1 MQAASLGQVV
11 SSHPWIVQ
19 YPPGWERSQIRAPFG
34 SQSAGVWQLS
44 PIFLPQDARASAD
57 VSAKTIVV
65 TARFDIAAR
74 LLP

>member
-1 MQAASLGQVV
+1 MR
-11 SSHPWIVQ
+11 P
-19 YPPGWERSQIRAPFG
+19 PFG
-34 SQSAGVWQLS
+34 SQSAAVMQSS
-44 PIFLPQDARASAD
+44 PIFLPHDAALMAA